1 MLQRIVFLFFFIL
14 PFQWALSPVPGI
26 DLALARV
33 LSMLIFFV
41 WVFSSVFKKRLMLP
55 DGLSSFLASSFLFI
69 SALSFLWAGNADF
82 SVRKIAFL
90 FSFFP
95 SFFVLTSFFKENINR
110 VQTTL
115 SFFIYGSVI
124 AAAVSLVQFFSQFIF
139 GVEKV
144 FSFWTGSI
152 LPFFLGSALGDSVAA
167 YPSLLVNISG
177 KTLLRATGF
186 FPDPH
191 MFSFYMGI
199 SILLTLGMFFSQRE
213 RKWGYAFWILLVADL
228 LAFSRGGY
236 LGLCAGVTFFLFTFF
251 YQKGLGVRG
260 LLTGAGIFG
269 IIFLTAWSPIGA
281 RFGSTFS
288 TEDGSNKERIRLWE
302 EALGHISERPFL
314 GVGLGNYPL
323 LVKPSAGYGSL
334 SMYITSTW
342 TLLWKQACWDFP
354 FLSLCSGSRG
364 GACGGSGKK
373 HTTRSRWERSAR
385 YLFFRH
391 TLFLSL
397 PFSYLRIKFYSIP
410 FYLPELMVTMIGAL
424 FLFRIRQKE
433 DIQFSLDKTMLLGAL
448 FFLGGAA
455 LSFLTNPLSSA
466 GLGILKAWFV
476 F

>member
-14 PFQWALSPVPGI
+14 PFQWALSQVPVI

-95 SFFVLTSFFKENINR
+95 SFFVLTSFFKVIIKR

-323 LVKPSAGYGSL
+323 LVKPSAGYREPIYVHNLYLDIAVEAGLLGL
-334 SMYITSTW
+334 SFFVA
-342 TLLWKQACWDFP
+342 LLWLAGWRLWRKWEKTHDT
-354 FLSLCSGSRG
+354 LSLG
-364 GACGGSGKK
+364 
-373 HTTRSRWERSAR
+373 T
-385 YLFFRH
+385 
-391 TLFLSL
+391 
-397 PFSYLRIKFYSIP
+397 
-410 FYLPELMVTMIGAL
+410 
-424 FLFRIRQKE
+424 
-433 DIQFSLDKTMLLGAL
+433 LGAL
-448 FFLGGAA
+448 LVFSTHAFFDTPLFSVHALPALLLLLAGGV
-455 LSFLTNPLSSA
+455 S
-466 GLGILKAWFV
+466 
-476 F
+476 

>member
-95 SFFVLTSFFKENINR
+95 SFFVLTSFFKENIKR

-152 LPFFLGSALGDSVAA
+152 LPFFLGSAFGDSVAA

-323 LVKPSAGYGSL
+323 LVKPSAGYREPIYVHNLYLDIAVEAGLLGL
-334 SMYITSTW
+334 SFFVA
-342 TLLWKQACWDFP
+342 LLWLAGWRLWRKWEKTHDT
-354 FLSLCSGSRG
+354 LSLG
-364 GACGGSGKK
+364 
-373 HTTRSRWERSAR
+373 T
-385 YLFFRH
+385 
-391 TLFLSL
+391 
-397 PFSYLRIKFYSIP
+397 
-410 FYLPELMVTMIGAL
+410 
-424 FLFRIRQKE
+424 
-433 DIQFSLDKTMLLGAL
+433 LGAL
-448 FFLGGAA
+448 LVFSTHAFFDTPLFSVHALPALLLLLAGGV
-455 LSFLTNPLSSA
+455 S
-466 GLGILKAWFV
+466 
-476 F
+476 